1 MPILYI
7 EMVAREIVADT
18 IDVVAQSAET
28 RFEEL
33 YEATG
38 VLSGDELQKK
48 YSLTLAETMK
58 NEIGVAIRS
67 MGPAPARPVIR
78 GLSGDRVQI
87 NIDGMETRDL
97 SATSADHAV
106 TLEPFNSERLEI
118 IRGPRILLHTASA
131 IGGVI
136 NVVKQK
142 IPEDHPQRVS
152 GSVGAYGET
161 VNRGYLS
168 AAGIT
173 VPVGPLALYAETTYR
188 NTRDVQTPIG
198 RLVNTP
204 IDTRTHTLGLSYPT
218 DRGYIGA
225 SFDQFDT
232 QYGIPGVVYWRAS
245 QWRRSGY

>member
-1 MPILYI
+1 MWSPKMPKP
-7 EMVAREIVADT
+7 
-18 IDVVAQSAET
+18 
-28 RFEEL
+28 
-33 YEATG
+33 
-38 VLSGDELQKK
+38 VLKNCTKPLACFRGMSFRRNN
-48 YSLTLAETMK
+48 SLTLAETMK

-87 NIDGMETRDL
+87 NIDGIETRDL

-118 IRGPRILLHTASA
+118 IRGPRTLLHTASA

-142 IPEDHPQRVS
+142 IPADHPQRVF

-173 VPVGPLALYAETTYR
+173 VAQVGPLALYAETTYR
-188 NTRDVQTPIG
+188 NTRDVANPHWQA
-198 RLVNTP
+198 R
-204 IDTRTHTLGLSYPT
+204 
-218 DRGYIGA
+218 
-225 SFDQFDT
+225 
-232 QYGIPGVVYWRAS
+232 QYAY
-245 QWRRSGY
+245 

>member
-1 MPILYI
+1 MRFTAFILVFVVCFSAINASGEMRLLEGYVFDHKTQRTIDNVDIILDDDAVGTTTDDRGRFVLRLSQGVYRLSFFRVGYGLVSREIRVSDEKLPVLYI

-18 IDVVAQSAET
+18 IEVVAQSAET

-33 YEATG
+33 YETTG

-48 YSLTLAETMK
+48 YSITLAETMK

-118 IRGPRILLHTASA
+118 IRGRAYCFTRHRLL
-131 IGGVI
+131 V
-136 NVVKQK
+136 
-142 IPEDHPQRVS
+142 
-152 GSVGAYGET
+152 
-161 VNRGYLS
+161 
-168 AAGIT
+168 
-173 VPVGPLALYAETTYR
+173 
-188 NTRDVQTPIG
+188 
-198 RLVNTP
+198 
-204 IDTRTHTLGLSYPT
+204 GLSM
-218 DRGYIGA
+218 
-225 SFDQFDT
+225 
-232 QYGIPGVVYWRAS
+232 
-245 QWRRSGY
+245 